1 MLELTTP
8 EFCHQPLIERVAVQD
23 IQSKSLIVS
32 WISHKPS
39 DVYGYKVRLFLSIE
53 KSTKS

>member
-39 DVYGYKVRLFLSIE
+39 DVYGYKVRLFLSIN